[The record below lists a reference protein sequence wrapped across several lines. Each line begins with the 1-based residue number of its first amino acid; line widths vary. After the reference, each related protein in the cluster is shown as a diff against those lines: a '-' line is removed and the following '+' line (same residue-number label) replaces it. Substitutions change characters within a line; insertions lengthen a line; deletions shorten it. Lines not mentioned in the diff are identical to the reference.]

1 MLLRVQDVTGFPPSI
16 SQLVEPADAQ
26 TDVEHQQVGEQ
37 FSLKVYWFYTHLQ
50 TTKIIALFVAHRYT
64 SSQETHF

>member
-16 SQLVEPADAQ
+16 SQSVEPADAQ
-26 TDVEHQQVGEQ
+26 TDVEHQQVVE
-37 FSLKVYWFYTHLQ
+37 SLKVYWFYTHLQ

-64 SSQETHF
+64 SRQETHF